1 MKNLL
6 NTLCFFVLS
15 IFIYIPDALAAANP
29 NNVDPEATDEGGVGT
44 MRVSMSSQCDDLLES
59 KMWDEGVNYKDDGTK
74 FFVSI
79 GTDSVGVDTNNDFF
93 PSALF
98 DAAIV
103 ANLQAKGEL
112 VDYIG
117 KEMVSEIAN
126 SEIQAA
132 STGEQLGSISTANNT
147 SANQSKNYDD
157 LSIYEKTKVFIN
169 QQLDKAIDPETK
181 NKLNDKN
188 VSDKEKEDIRR
199 DILNQKNFQD
209 SIMSSSQG
217 TVRGMKTVAT
227 YVNGKPGDKKIRMC
241 MVNLWSEKLQRQA
254 DAIATG
260 NLDLVRNQ
268 KPGKPLRVQIG
279 NLKDAKVATKAYSKF
294 GVFSVRNE
302 RGEVSL
308 LSYAHAGCMSGCS
321 DMSEKMALREAI
333 IRADRA
339 IIQYREENI
348 EVQSNFDKMS
358 EQNEM
363 ASTGNTD
370 YYAKQNIEARYKASA
385 SGTLKGART
394 ISKAMWQHPI
404 NKQYTQIVVRS
415 WTPSDQDFANKIKS
429 SLESSPETNT
439 FQNNYESDDYEDG
452 GAMGI
457 DDEDF

>member
-1 MKNLL
+1 MKNFL
-6 NTLCFFVLS
+6 NTTFYFVLS
-15 IFIYIPDALAAANP
+15 IFIYTPNALAAANP

-44 MRVSMSSQCDDLLES
+44 MRVSISSQCDDLLES
-59 KMWDEGVNYKDDGTK
+59 KMWDEGLNYKADGSK

-79 GTDSVGVDTNNDFF
+79 GTDTVGVDTNNDFF

-98 DAAIV
+98 DASIV

-132 STGEQLGSISTANNT
+132 STGEQLGSISTSNNS
-147 SANQSKNYDD
+147 SANQSINYDD

-188 VSDKEKEDIRR
+188 VSDKEKEEIKR

-209 SIMSSSQG
+209 SIMTSSQG

-241 MVNLWSEKLQRQA
+241 MVNVWSEKLQRQA

-260 NLDLVRNQ
+260 NLDLLRNQ
-268 KPGKPLRVQIG
+268 KPGKPLKTQIG
-279 NLKDAKVATKAYSKF
+279 NLKDPKIAKKAYSKF
-294 GVFSVRNE
+294 GVYTVRNE
-302 RGEVSL
+302 RGGVSL
-308 LSYAHAGCMSGCS
+308 LSYGHAGCMSGCS

-333 IRADRA
+333 IKADRA
-339 IIQYREENI
+339 IIQFRQENI

-363 ASTGNTD
+363 ASTGDTN
-370 YYAKQNIEARYKASA
+370 YYAKQNIEARYKATTND
-385 SGTLKGART
+385 TLKGAKT
-394 ISKAMWQHPI
+394 QAKVMWQHPI
-404 NKQYTQIVVRS
+404 NKQFTQIVVRS
-415 WTPSDQDFANKIKS
+415 WTPSDQDFANQIKK
-429 SLESSPETNT
+429 SLESSPSANT
-439 FQNNYESDDYEDG
+439 FQNNYESNDYEDG

>member
-132 STGEQLGSISTANNT
+132 STGEQLGSISTTNNT

-227 YVNGKPGDKKIRMC
+227 YVNGKPGDKKIRT
-241 MVNLWSEKLQRQA
+241 VSYTHLTL
-254 DAIATG
+254 
-260 NLDLVRNQ
+260 
-268 KPGKPLRVQIG
+268 P
-279 NLKDAKVATKAYSKF
+279 TKA
-294 GVFSVRNE
+294 
-302 RGEVSL
+302 
-308 LSYAHAGCMSGCS
+308 
-321 DMSEKMALREAI
+321 
-333 IRADRA
+333 
-339 IIQYREENI
+339 
-348 EVQSNFDKMS
+348 
-358 EQNEM
+358 
-363 ASTGNTD
+363 
-370 YYAKQNIEARYKASA
+370 
-385 SGTLKGART
+385 
-394 ISKAMWQHPI
+394 
-404 NKQYTQIVVRS
+404 
-415 WTPSDQDFANKIKS
+415 
-429 SLESSPETNT
+429 
-439 FQNNYESDDYEDG
+439 
-452 GAMGI
+452 
-457 DDEDF
+457 